1 MLRALMRYL
10 PLPMLLAFCTYAPSA
25 RAEIKDRI
33 AAVVNGTP
41 ITLSEVMERVGPEL
55 ARAPV
60 GPAGDSQHKALLK
73 QGLDQLIDEHLVAS
87 EASSLGI
94 EIADDEVQ
102 HLLESLAKQNNLE
115 VPQFKEALAQQ
126 GISIDTVRDSLKR
139 QQLMMRLLQYK
150 VKPRKV
156 SDAEVQQA
164 YDTQNKNA
172 EYEVHARDIYVAIK
186 QGATPAEEAA
196 AKVKAETAQRRV
208 RAGESF
214 ALVAR
219 DLSDGPSAHEGGDLG
234 YIHRGSMVV
243 AIEQAAFSLEPGM
256 VSDLI
261 RLQSGYHLVLVE
273 DRRRV
278 AARPLPDVQEEIR
291 KNLANDSIMRERE
304 RYLAQLRKTAQIE
317 VML

>member
-1 MLRALMRYL
+1 MLRALMR
-10 PLPMLLAFCTYAPSA
+10 PLPILLAVLCASSA

-41 ITLSEVMERVGPEL
+41 ITYSEVQERVGPDL
-55 ARAPV
+55 VRTPG
-60 GPAGDSQHKALLK
+60 GPTGEPQRQALLK

-115 VPQFKEALAQQ
+115 VTQFKDALAQQ
-126 GISIDTVRDSLKR
+126 GISIETVKDSLRR

-150 VKPRKV
+150 VKPRNV
-156 SDAEVQQA
+156 SDAEVAQA
-164 YDTQNKNA
+164 YANGTQNS
-172 EYEVHARDIYVAIK
+172 EYEVHARDIYIAIK
-186 QGATPAEEAA
+186 QGATPADEAA
-196 AKVKAETAQRRV
+196 AKAKAETAQRRV
-208 RAGESF
+208 KAGESF

-234 YIHRGSMVV
+234 YIRRGSMVV
-243 AIEQAAFSLEPGM
+243 AIEQAAFSLKPGI

-273 DRRRV
+273 DSRKV
-278 AARPLPDVQEEIR
+278 QAQPLATVQEDIR
-291 KNLANDSIMRERE
+291 KQLANDSIMHERE

-317 VML
+317 VMLL